1 MKNNRTPIIILII
14 FWSFILFFFSISFI
28 IAKQD
33 KDINPPT
40 GDPAMYT
47 EYNNN
52 SSN

>member
-1 MKNNRTPIIILII
+1 MKNNCTLVKILII
-14 FWSFILFFFSISFI
+14 VCSCLFLLAVSLGI

-40 GDPAMYT
+40 GDSAMYT